1 MIITRT
7 HQTDFFNPTHFNN
20 LIERVKAIEP
30 SAERKWGKMSISEML
45 HHLNIAIGSG
55 LGYYSAKDHSN
66 IFTHFIIR
74 PFVLNFLKGMP
85 IGSKAPKPL
94 KVNSILLDFD
104 KEKNQLL
111 EILQRAYQTTNDNDW
126 SVNSYFGKLSRKDW
140 GKLIMIHCNHHFT
153 QFGC

>member
-7 HQTDFFNPTHFNN
+7 HQTDFYNPTHFNS

-30 SAERKWGKMSISEML
+30 NAERKWGKMSISEML

-85 IGSKAPKPL
+85 IGSQAPKPL
-94 KVNSILLDFD
+94 KVNSNLLDFD